1 MTEIRIGTASWTEK
15 TLLES
20 GTFYPKDIT
29 TAEGR
34 LNFYAQHFDTVEVD
48 STYYSPPAERNAVLW
63 AERTPP
69 GFLFNIKAYSMLTK
83 HPTLIKSIPK
93 VLRGSLP
100 SKYTEEPKSTDF
112 PKEIVEAAF
121 DMFHSALRPL
131 KDATKL
137 GCVLFQFPPW
147 FLPSPEAYKWLELVR
162 EKFPS
167 TCVAVEFRNR
177 KWLVTS
183 ERKKAADF
191 LKANG
196 MSSVAVDAPWISN
209 WEGPIDL
216 TTDISYMRFH
226 GRNRESWF
234 KKGIATEEK
243 YRYAYAERELK
254 AWAGPIKAVSE
265 PANIVFVIFNNC
277 YQDYAVRNAG
287 MMKGLLV
294 VPQADSPRR
303 TG

>member
-1 MTEIRIGTASWTEK
+1 MTKIRIGTASWTEK

-48 STYYSPPAERNAVLW
+48 STYYSPPAERNSVLW

-69 GFLFNIKAYSMLTK
+69 GFLFNIKAYSMLTR

-93 VLRGSLP
+93 VLRSSLP
-100 SKYTEEPKSTDF
+100 GKYTEQTKATDF

-167 TCVAVEFRNR
+167 MCVAVEFRNR

-183 ERKKAADF
+183 ERKKGGG
-191 LKANG
+191 LPEGQRNVLG
-196 MSSVAVDAPWISN
+196 CRGCPVDNQLGRSHRPC
-209 WEGPIDL
+209 
-216 TTDISYMRFH
+216 H
-226 GRNRESWF
+226 GHLIHALPQSQPG
-234 KKGIATEEK
+234 K
-243 YRYAYAERELK
+243 
-254 AWAGPIKAVSE
+254 
-265 PANIVFVIFNNC
+265 
-277 YQDYAVRNAG
+277 
-287 MMKGLLV
+287 LV
-294 VPQADSPRR
+294 
-303 TG
+303 